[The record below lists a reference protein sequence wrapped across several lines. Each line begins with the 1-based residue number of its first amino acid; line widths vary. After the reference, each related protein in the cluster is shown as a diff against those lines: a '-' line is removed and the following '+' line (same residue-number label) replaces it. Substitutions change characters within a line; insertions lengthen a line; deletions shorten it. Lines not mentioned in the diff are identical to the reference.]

1 VRRGRKSRKREE
13 GSSNSRL
20 KCPSG
25 ARETGI
31 DNRENALYNP
41 SVLPA
46 CGELSELFSV
56 FSHRSWRASSR
67 APSPLSRR
75 FTDGCAVAKCFEDVD
90 SARA

>member
-41 SVLPA
+41 SVHHCLRRALRAVFRLFPPKLASFLP
-46 CGELSELFSV
+46 
-56 FSHRSWRASSR
+56 R
-67 APSPLSRR
+67 P
-75 FTDGCAVAKCFEDVD
+75 VAAFE
-90 SARA
+90 ALY